1 MSMGIMD
8 NLVGFAK
15 NEIESA
21 KAKAQMQ
28 AECNKDRS
36 ISLNMTFGFKELG
49 LAGSA
54 TLRQKLEGTTYFNY
68 DDSESYK
75 IIDYNWNGPIYDS
88 IMTASTKGVTNS
100 ETVKKG
106 KSGKMATGAIIGTV
120 LLPGVGTVVGAAIGA
135 GGKGKSKTQSTNE
148 SATQQVHKQI
158 EKNSTAILKLQRI
171 SDGTIFPVT
180 ITCNSNIDSQIRC
193 FLIEKESTISAT
205 SKDMTDALKGIK
217 ALKELLDMGAITQV
231 EFDIKKKQLLNQ

>member
-1 MSMGIMD
+1 
-8 NLVGFAK
+8 
-15 NEIESA
+15 
-21 KAKAQMQ
+21 
-28 AECNKDRS
+28 
-36 ISLNMTFGFKELG
+36 
-49 LAGSA
+49 
-54 TLRQKLEGTTYFNY
+54 
-68 DDSESYK
+68 
-75 IIDYNWNGPIYDS
+75 
-88 IMTASTKGVTNS
+88 MTASTKGVTNS

-193 FLIEKESTISAT
+193 FLIEKESTISDT